1 MNPFFCADLS
11 RGAGEDIIGSA
22 PAYETYIFI
31 ECPQPWTANVWD
43 SKAIE
48 PNLKA
53 WVENINR
60 SHREIKFLSI
70 SADKPNPSSKARV
83 ITFHRHPT
91 PSAGYIRQEFR
102 SNLDKTIP
110 LLERYLANREEL
122 AQQAQTDRRPI
133 RDFFV
138 CTHGSH
144 DKCCSRYGYPFFRQA
159 RTIALNLGLR
169 DVRVWQVSHISGHR
183 FAPTMVSFP
192 DGRYYG
198 ALDGESF
205 AAIAQ
210 RQGNIRC
217 LETVYRGWGILPRN
231 VQALERELI
240 LQYGWDWFNYRVTYQ
255 VLEESPGFVRVELS
269 CEKPGVR
276 VRLYEAELIEDQSKT
291 VYLRGSC
298 SSEKVSEFAK
308 FTVKKLRVLS
318 RV

>member
-11 RGAGEDIIGSA
+11 RRAGEDLIGSA
-22 PAYETYIFI
+22 PAYETYILI

-43 SKAIE
+43 SKAVS
-48 PNLKA
+48 PSLKA
-53 WVENINR
+53 FVENINR
-60 SHREIKFLSI
+60 SHRQIKFLLI
-70 SADKPNPSSKARV
+70 SAEKPNPSSKARV
-83 ITFHRHPT
+83 IAFHRHPA
-91 PSAGYIRQEFR
+91 PSVGYIRREFR
-102 SNLDKTIP
+102 SNLDKVAP
-110 LLERYLANREEL
+110 LLERYLANPEEL
-122 AQQAQTDRRPI
+122 ALQPPIDRPI
-133 RDFFV
+133 QDFFV

-169 DVRVWQVSHISGHR
+169 DVRVWQVSHIGGHR
-183 FAPTMVSFP
+183 FAPTMISFP

-210 RQGNIRC
+210 RQGDIRC

-231 VQALERELI
+231 VQVLERELF
-240 LQYGWDWFNYRVTYQ
+240 LQYGWDWCNYHVNCQ
-255 VLEESPGFVRVELS
+255 VLAESSGFLQVELF
-269 CEKPGVR
+269 CEKPGTHAQH
-276 VRLYEAELIEDQSKT
+276 YEAELVEDEEKT

-298 SSEKVSEFAK
+298 GSEKVSPFPK
-308 FTVKKLRVLS
+308 FTVQKLRVLS